1 MKLLLLRFN
10 LHTTLVL
17 LTLPIFLPSSYL
29 FPPYLR
35 LYKWCVSWRCLL
47 RFYFRLAFTHF
58 MLQRRC
64 SLDAV
69 VVVVG
74 VLADVALPAFGF
86 VVSRKTSNC
95 SSSPTLPIPL
105 PDRWGWAPHEIGVR
119 ASAKTD
125 YSSRTCFDKQ
135 QFKTWCYFWFTPKT
149 EYVTYTQYV
158 YVIRPLLKHQPH
170 ATTKPRRSS
179 APESVCRA

>member
-1 MKLLLLRFN
+1 
-10 LHTTLVL
+10 
-17 LTLPIFLPSSYL
+17 
-29 FPPYLR
+29 
-35 LYKWCVSWRCLL
+35 
-47 RFYFRLAFTHF
+47 

-69 VVVVG
+69 

-86 VVSRKTSNC
+86 VVSKDLRSA
-95 SSSPTLPIPL
+95 SPSPFPF
-105 PDRWGWAPHEIGVR
+105 PFPVPHRWSCAPYGIGVR

-135 QFKTWCYFWFTPKT
+135 QFKTWCYFWFTPRT

-158 YVIRPLLKHQPH
+158 YVIRHPSFQQTPKQSQGEAARTPK
-170 ATTKPRRSS
+170 AS
-179 APESVCRA
+179 AELNKRLTAEGEWGWGGDRESWLQGEYRVVSACNFICLHI